1 VIDYNAAAISAD
13 DALRLHKDKKAM
25 TYYLVDGSDDCFF
38 TAVFDAF
45 KNKECIITGEKNLQL
60 GLGFELI
67 EVNTDGEKAER
78 VRKKL
83 NALDKFC
90 LEDINLML
98 RSNVSLKEQ
107 TAFEYIKLI
116 ISRGGAVRTM
126 LADPTV
132 MEMTDI
138 RNKVYGETHLMKGFL
153 RFIEN
158 TEGVLYAPYS
168 PDNDIT
174 DLLAPHF
181 AKRFSNQRFV
191 IHDVKRKKAALY
203 DGNEI
208 VMFDADGAEIYLSEY
223 QQHFEDLWR
232 QYYKSVNIESRPH
245 EKQMKGYMPVRY
257 WKFLPEKK

>member
-1 VIDYNAAAISAD
+1 
-13 DALRLHKDKKAM
+13 M
-25 TYYLVDGSDDCFF
+25 TYYLVDGTENCFF

-45 KNKECIITGEKNLQL
+45 KDKDCIITSERDLQI
-60 GLGFELI
+60 GLGFELK
-67 EVNTDGEKAER
+67 EVFADNGKVQR
-78 VRKKL
+78 VKNKL

-90 LEDINLML
+90 LEDISLIL
-98 RSNVSLKEQ
+98 RSCEPLKEQ
-107 TAFEYIKLI
+107 TAFEYVKLVV
-116 ISRGGAVRTM
+116 SHGRAVRNM
-126 LADPTV
+126 LAVPAV
-132 MEMTDI
+132 MEMTTI
-138 RNKVYGETHLMKGFL
+138 RNKVTTEIHKLKGFV

-158 TEGVLYAPYS
+158 DEGVLYAPYS

-191 IHDVKRKKAALY
+191 IHDIKRKKAAMF